1 MWQKAITVPTLGV
14 LSLFIYLIRHF
25 ILFWLN
31 FLQVNASG
39 QLCRAA
45 EMQITGSKIDGLGSN
60 IDFGVLEEK

>member
-39 QLCRAA
+39 QFYGVAK
-45 EMQITGSKIDGLGSN
+45 MQITESKIDRVSSN
-60 IDFGVLEEK
+60 MDFGVLE

>member
-39 QLCRAA
+39 QFCGVAK
-45 EMQITGSKIDGLGSN
+45 MQITGSKIDWVSSN
-60 IDFGVLEEK
+60 IDFGVLE

>member
-39 QLCRAA
+39 QFYGVAK
-45 EMQITGSKIDGLGSN
+45 MQITGSKIDRVSSN
-60 IDFGVLEEK
+60 IDFGVLE

>member
-39 QLCRAA
+39 QFYGVAK
-45 EMQITGSKIDGLGSN
+45 MQITGSKIDRVSNN
-60 IDFGVLEEK
+60 IDFGVLE

>member
-39 QLCRAA
+39 QFYGAA
-45 EMQITGSKIDGLGSN
+45 KMQITESKIDRVSSN
-60 IDFGVLEEK
+60 MDFGVLE

>member
-1 MWQKAITVPTLGV
+1 MWQKANTVPTLGV

-39 QLCRAA
+39 QFYGVVK
-45 EMQITGSKIDGLGSN
+45 MQITGSKIDRVSNN
-60 IDFGVLEEK
+60 IDFGVLE